1 MRPSS
6 ALLLSSALLH
16 QQTTA
21 LTIPIPS
28 LQTTPTPPQK
38 IKGNPY
44 RDRDLSSLLSG
55 SFEVLDRVPG
65 LVDKVVNTTLLVVR
79 ALRETVAENGITQN
93 DLDTALGINGTTGMP
108 LPLPGNT
115 TRAVTCPDVAVLFAR
130 GTNEPGNVGFLT
142 GPPFFDAL
150 RTYMNG
156 TGSIAIQGVNSYPAD
171 PPGFFAGGSATG
183 AAFAAQVASR
193 TLSACPDTRLT
204 VSGYSQG
211 SQVARLA
218 VGQLPPDQRARLSSV
233 VLFGDPLGG
242 KAIDGV
248 DPTKL
253 LVVCHTGDNICQG
266 GNFIFNPHLDYS
278 LDAPTAALFVMQR
291 SKLGLASRDAL
302 NEGMGDTM
310 VGTVQGIMHSPKDG
324 IASD

>member
-218 VGQLPPDQRARLSSV
+218 VAQLPPDQRARLSSV

-324 IASD
+324 MASD

>member
-1 MRPSS
+1 MRPSPVILLS
-6 ALLLSSALLH
+6 AALLC

-21 LTIPIPS
+21 LS
-28 LQTTPTPPQK
+28 LPK
-38 IKGNPY
+38 N
-44 RDRDLSSLLSG
+44 RERDLSSLLSG
-55 SFEVLDRVPG
+55 KLDVLDLLDRVPG
-65 LVDKVVNTTLLVVR
+65 VVDKVVNTTIFVVR
-79 ALRETVAENGITQN
+79 ALRETVTENGITKD
-93 DLDTALGINGTTGMP
+93 DLNTALGINSTTG
-108 LPLPGNT
+108 LPVGNST
-115 TRAVTCPDVAVLFAR
+115 SSAVTCPDVAVIFAR

-156 TGSIAIQGVNSYPAD
+156 TGTISIQGVNQYPAD
-171 PPGFFAGGSATG
+171 PPGFFAGGSTTG
-183 AAFAAQVASR
+183 ATSAAAVASR
-193 TLSACPDTRLT
+193 TLSVCPNTRLT

-218 VGQLPPDQRARLSSV
+218 IAQLPPNQQARIASV

-242 KAIDGV
+242 AAVPGV
-248 DPTKL
+248 DGTRL

-266 GNFIFNPHLDYS
+266 GNFIFSPHLDYS

-291 SKLGLASRDAL
+291 SRLGLASRDAQ
-302 NEGMGDTM
+302 NEGMGATV
-310 VGTVQGIMHSPKDG
+310 VGTVQGIMQSPKNG

>member
-1 MRPSS
+1 MRPYL
-6 ALLLSSALLH
+6 ALLLSAALLC

-21 LTIPIPS
+21 LAVPR
-28 LQTTPTPPQK
+28 
-38 IKGNPY
+38 N
-44 RDRDLSSLLSG
+44 RNWDLSSLLSG
-55 SFEVLDRVPG
+55 KFDILDSVPG
-65 LVDKVVNTTLLVVR
+65 LVDKVFNTTILVVR
-79 ALRETVAENGITQN
+79 ALKETVDENGITQDGLN
-93 DLDTALGINGTTGMP
+93 TALGINSTTGMP
-108 LPLPGNT
+108 VRNLT
-115 TRAVTCPDVAVLFAR
+115 SAVTCPDVAVIFAR

-156 TGSIAIQGVNSYPAD
+156 TGTISIQGVNQYPAD
-171 PPGFFAGGSATG
+171 PPGFFAGGSMTG
-183 AAFAAQVASR
+183 ATSAARVASR
-193 TLSACPDTRLT
+193 TLSMCPNTRLT

-218 VGQLPPDQRARLSSV
+218 IAQLPPDQQARISSV

-242 KAIDGV
+242 ATIPGV
-248 DPTKL
+248 DGTRL

-266 GNFIFNPHLDYS
+266 GNFIFSPHLDYS

-291 SKLGLASRDAL
+291 SKLGLASRDAE
-302 NEGMGDTM
+302 NEGMSGTM
-310 VGTVQGIMHSPKDG
+310 VGTVQGIMHSPKNG

>member
-6 ALLLSSALLH
+6 ALLLSSAALLCQH
-16 QQTTA
+16 QQTATA
-21 LTIPIPS
+21 LTIPTIPNA
-28 LQTTPTPPQK
+28 K
-38 IKGNPY
+38 NPY
-44 RDRDLSSLLSG
+44 HRDRDLSSLLSG
-55 SFEVLDRVPG
+55 SLDVLDRVPG
-65 LVDKVVNTTLLVVR
+65 LADKIVNTTLLVVR
-79 ALRETVAENGITQN
+79 ALRETVADNGITQN
-93 DLDTALGINGTTGMP
+93 DLDLALGINGTTGMP
-108 LPLPGNT
+108 LLGNT
-115 TRAVTCPDVAVLFAR
+115 TRAVTCPDVAVLYAR

-156 TGSIAIQGVNSYPAD
+156 TGSIAIQGVNSYPAQ
-171 PPGFFAGGSATG
+171 PAGFFAGGSATG

-193 TLSACPDTRLT
+193 TLASCPDTRLT

-218 VGQLPPDQRARLSSV
+218 VAQMPPDQRARLSSV

-253 LVVCHTGDNICQG
+253 LVICHTGDNICQG
-266 GNFIFNPHLDYS
+266 GDFIFNTHLDYS

-291 SKLGLASRDAL
+291 SGLGLASRDAQ

-310 VGTVQGIMHSPKDG
+310 VGTVQGIMHSSKGG